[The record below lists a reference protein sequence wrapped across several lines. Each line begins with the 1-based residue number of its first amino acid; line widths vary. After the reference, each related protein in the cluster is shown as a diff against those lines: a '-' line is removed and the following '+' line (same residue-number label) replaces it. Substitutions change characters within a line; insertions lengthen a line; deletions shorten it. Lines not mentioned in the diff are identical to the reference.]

1 MKKLFRLKG
10 YAPLPIK
17 FDLKMKLTTLF
28 FIVSLFQLQANDG
41 YSQKTK
47 ISIDF
52 QNVSLE
58 KVLDEVESLTE
69 FKFLYKDKQVNYQR
83 EVSIKANNEALSSV
97 LKRLFSDSNV
107 TFKVRGEQIILK
119 QGKKGELL
127 KDDTLVIEKEKQQKL
142 NITGTVKDVNGS
154 PLPGASIIIKGTTSG
169 TTTDFDGN
177 YVLAVDTNDVL
188 VISYLGFI
196 TKEVA
201 VSGSSIIDV
210 VLNESNEALDEVIVV
225 GYGTQKRSQVVG
237 AIDQVGGEN
246 FEGRATVNTT
256 QALQGKSPGLT
267 IQQTNSEPGAGLNV
281 NIRGIGTLGNNSPL
295 VVIDGIVGG
304 DINSLNPADIENV
317 SVLKDAGSAAI
328 YGSRASNGV
337 ILISTKKGRKNTP
350 MTVQYSGLVGYN
362 SPHFFTQ
369 PIPGYQNAILRN
381 QAAYNSDET
390 TAVFTSNQISQFKED
405 GDNEWFAEEIVMDAL
420 QQNQNLSISG
430 GSENSSYLVSL
441 GYLNQGSNFVGPRK
455 GMERYNYRINTTN
468 EYGKLKITSNI
479 SYSKQKIID
488 HSSSTATLMVDAFR
502 VPLYYKQVDEEGNY
516 LTNDVLNQFNSLGIL
531 EQGGFRKYDNDDVFG
546 NFDAEFQITDAFKVR
561 GVFGGRLYSNTL
573 HAKRARVDFLPKGV
587 YGPEN
592 NIDDVSNKSLDLN
605 TQLMLQYS
613 KTFNE
618 KHDISA
624 LVGGS
629 NENRSN
635 RGTGIYKYVAVN
647 PDTSLNET
655 IIDEDS
661 YNSNGTKP
669 DGGAASSKSSLN
681 SLFGRLSYNLDQK
694 YFAEFSFR
702 YDGSSKFRK
711 EIRWGFFPSLSLGY
725 KVTDET
731 FMDSYREK
739 FGNIKLRGSYGVLG
753 NQSVGDFQYQTTFFT
768 FPNAYGYDNLGVT
781 GTGYNFSNPDIQ
793 WEKSATLNLGAD
805 LDFLN
810 GALTMSLDYFD
821 TVTSDILV
829 PPAVPGVF
837 GTDLPDFNAGKVGNR
852 GWEVSATYRHYGKL
866 FQHSLNVSIS
876 DTQNKVLD
884 FQGEERLTG
893 IEELQ
898 LLLREG
904 EAFNSYVG
912 LKRDGI
918 FQNMEEIEGA
928 AVPEG
933 LTVVPGDNRYV
944 DANNDGV
951 INDDDKFI
959 FDNSFPRYTYGL
971 TYNLGFK
978 NFDFS
983 LFVQGVGKRTMMVRG
998 ELVEPFHYN
1007 YGATMYTHQLDFWSP
1022 MNPDAKYPRLAN
1034 PGSQSNTNNFRRG
1047 SDMYL
1052 YNGAY
1057 LRLKNIQ
1064 LGYTL
1069 PDNITEKLGMKN
1081 LHFYVSGQNLL
1092 TLSKVDFVDPELSEF
1107 DSSLRSNGAN
1117 SGRAYPSLAY
1127 YGLGIDITF

>member
-1 MKKLFRLKG
+1 MKKLFRLER
-10 YAPLPIK
+10 YASLPRK
-17 FDLKMKLTTLF
+17 FDLKMKLTTLV

-41 YSQKTK
+41 HSQKIK

-97 LKRLFSDSNV
+97 LKRLFADSNV
-107 TFKVRGEQIILK
+107 IFKVKGEQIILK
-119 QGKKGELL
+119 QGKLDRL
-127 KDDTLVIEKEKQQKL
+127 PKDDSAVIEKAKQQKL
-142 NITGTVKDVNGS
+142 NITGSVKDVNGS
-154 PLPGASIIIKGTTSG
+154 PLPGASVLIKGSVRG
-169 TTTDFDGN
+169 TVTDFDGN
-177 YVLAVDTNDVL
+177 YALTVEVNDVL

-196 TKEVA
+196 TKEV
-201 VSGSSIIDV
+201 VVNDSNIIDV
-210 VLNESNEALDEVIVV
+210 VLNESNQALEEVVIV

-237 AIDQVGGEN
+237 AVDQVGSES

-256 QALQGKSPGLT
+256 QALQGKSPSLT

-362 SPHFFTQ
+362 SPRFFTQ
-369 PIPGYQNAILRN
+369 PVHGYENAILRN
-381 QAAYNSDET
+381 QAAYNSNES
-390 TAVFTSNQISQFKED
+390 TAVFTSDQISQFRAE
-405 GDNEWFAEEIVMDAL
+405 GDNEWFAEEIVTAAL

-479 SYSKQKIID
+479 SYSKQKITD

-531 EQGGFRKYDNDDVFG
+531 EQGGFRKYDNDDIFG
-546 NFDAEFQITDAFKVR
+546 NFDAEFQITDALKVR

-573 HAKRARVDFLPKGV
+573 YARRTQVDFLPKGV
-587 YGPEN
+587 YGADN
-592 NIDDVSNKSLDLN
+592 NTDDESRKSLDLN
-605 TQLMLQYS
+605 TQLMVQYS

-618 KHDISA
+618 KHDVSA
-624 LVGGS
+624 LVGVS
-629 NENRSN
+629 NENHSD
-635 RGTGIYKYVAVN
+635 RGTGIFKKYTDIDLGT
-647 PDTSLNET
+647 PITDTEIS
-655 IIDEDS
+655 EDS
-661 YNSNGTKP
+661 YNSNQS
-669 DGGAASSKSSLN
+669 SSKNSLN
-681 SLFGRLSYNLDQK
+681 SLFGRLSYNLNQK
-694 YFAEFSFR
+694 YYAEFNFR

-711 EIRWGFFPSLSLGY
+711 EKRWGFFPSLSLGY
-725 KVTDET
+725 KVTDEA

-739 FGNIKLRGSYGVLG
+739 FGNIKFRGSYGVLG
-753 NQSVGDFQYQTTFFT
+753 NQNVGNYQYQTTFFT
-768 FPNAYGYDNLGVT
+768 FQNAYGYNNEGVS
-781 GTGYNFSNPDIQ
+781 GTGYNFANPDIQ

-805 LDFLN
+805 LDFLK

-829 PPAVPGVF
+829 PPAVPGVY
-837 GTDLPDFNAGKVGNR
+837 GTNLPDFNAGKVGNR

-866 FQHSLNVSIS
+866 FKHSLNVSIS
-876 DTQNKVLD
+876 DTKNKVLD

-959 FDNSFPRYTYGL
+959 FDNSFPRYTYGV

-983 LFVQGVGKRTMMVRG
+983 LFVQGVGKRTMMLRG
-998 ELVEPFHYN
+998 ELVEPFHFN

-1034 PGSQSNTNNFRRG
+1034 AGSQSNTNNFRRG

-1107 DSSLRSNGAN
+1107 NSNLSPNGAN
-1117 SGRAYPSLAY
+1117 SGRAYPSLSY
-1127 YGLGIDITF
+1127 YGLGVDITF